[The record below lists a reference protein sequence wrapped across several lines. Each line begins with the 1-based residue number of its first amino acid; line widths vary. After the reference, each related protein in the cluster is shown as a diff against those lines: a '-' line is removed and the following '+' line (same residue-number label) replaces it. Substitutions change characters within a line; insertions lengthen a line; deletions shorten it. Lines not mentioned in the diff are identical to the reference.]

1 MKLSHTV
8 GLLTNGYG
16 GGTGVEDQDVS
27 GFDSGASYCCGTL
40 GDRSLSLGILTQ
52 ATNFGSYALLI
63 GVGGGSTAH

>member
-8 GLLTNGYG
+8 ALLSNGYG

-27 GFDSGASYCCGTL
+27 GFDSGASCCTL

-52 ATNFGSYALLI
+52 AANFGSYALLI